1 MTARRRAWPWAVVAA
16 AATGALLVG
25 HAASPAGAPVAFAAP
40 VGGGTVGDGRPD
52 VGPYDGNLV
61 RRCEAVALWGP
72 DGAAGPA
79 LRIELHRTALAQGLT
94 LLDLPVDAVSPTTLA
109 SGVPDVV
116 GCLPPGAVLAA
127 PVAGAVRAGHEP
139 VLLHDLILAVRP
151 APGTAQAAAV
161 ALDREGVL
169 TDLFG
174 QHRIDAAGG
183 AELLVHYVGPLLGS
197 AQVDAARAAVARAAG
212 TGPAAVDVRPGS
224 PDGPGVTLALEPEL
238 AAPPPV
244 GATHHH

>member
-1 MTARRRAWPWAVVAA
+1 MAA
-16 AATGALLVG
+16 AATAALLVG

-72 DGAAGPA
+72 DGSAGPG
-79 LRIELHRTALAQGLT
+79 LRIELLRTALAQGLT

-116 GCLPPGAVLAA
+116 GCLPPGAVLA
-127 PVAGAVRAGHEP
+127 GHEP
-139 VLLHDLILAVRP
+139 VLLHDLILAARP
-151 APGTAQAAAV
+151 VPGTAQAAAV

-238 AAPPPV
+238 AASPPV